1 MDQSPTTGKYLLR
14 YTGSVSKE
22 MERKNS
28 KSKRKNR
35 IRKLAVFLRPDIA
48 RLHPCRC

>member
-1 MDQSPTTGKYLLR
+1 
-14 YTGSVSKE
+14 

-48 RLHPCRC
+48 RLHSCRPQTYGREGDGYKTRKGKKSA

>member
-1 MDQSPTTGKYLLR
+1 
-14 YTGSVSKE
+14 

-35 IRKLAVFLRPDIA
+35 IRKMAVFLRPDIA
-48 RLHPCRC
+48 RLHSCKLQAYGREGDGYKTRKGKKSA